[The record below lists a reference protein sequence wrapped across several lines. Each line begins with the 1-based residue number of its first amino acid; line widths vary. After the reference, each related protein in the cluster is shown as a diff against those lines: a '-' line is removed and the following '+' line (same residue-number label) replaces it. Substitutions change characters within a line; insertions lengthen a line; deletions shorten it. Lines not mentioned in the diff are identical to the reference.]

1 MKIKDLKHNYHI
13 NIGWINKIYKMSV
26 GTLYTYPGN
35 PRAFK
40 TLIAAELNGLTVD
53 VPEFTFGVTN
63 RTEDFL
69 NKFPFGKVPAFESV
83 DGTCIYESNAI
94 SYYVASL
101 GQKVNLLGDSLNGQ
115 ATVVQYLN
123 VIDNELVNHVST
135 WLYPILGYAK
145 YDAEKTQYAQQCVE
159 KTMTVFDKLFSS
171 GRSYLVG
178 NELSLAD
185 IHLVCALY
193 MPYKMLFDETYREKF
208 SNVTNYFARVTSLPE
223 FAKVMGP
230 ITYAQVMA
238 KYREKSEES
247 YA

>member
-1 MKIKDLKHNYHI
+1 
-13 NIGWINKIYKMSV
+13 MSELTKV

-40 TLIAAELNGLTVD
+40 ALIAAELNGLTID

-69 NKFPFGKVPAFESV
+69 NKFPMGKVPAFESV
-83 DGTCIYESNAI
+83 DGTCVYESNAI

-101 GQKVNLLGDSLNGQ
+101 GEKVYLFGNNLNEK

-123 VIDNELVNHVST
+123 VVDNEFVNNFST

-145 YDAEKTQYAQQCVE
+145 YDADRTQYAQQCVE
-159 KTMTVFDKLFSS
+159 KAMTVFDKLFESPD
-171 GRSYLVG
+171 RTYLLG
-178 NELSLAD
+178 DHLSLAD

-193 MPYKMLFDETYREKF
+193 MPYKMLFDEEYRERF
-208 SNVTNYFARVTSLPE
+208 QNVTNYFSRVTSLPE
-223 FAKVMGP
+223 FSKVMGP
-230 ITYAQVMA
+230 ITYATVMA
-238 KYREKSEES
+238 KYREKTEES

>member
-1 MKIKDLKHNYHI
+1 
-13 NIGWINKIYKMSV
+13 MSV

-40 TLIAAELNGLTVD
+40 AQIVAELNGLELN
-53 VPEFTFGVTN
+53 VPEFIFGVTN
-63 RTEDFL
+63 RTEDFMS
-69 NKFPFGKVPAFESV
+69 KFPFGKVPAFESV

-101 GQKVNLLGDSLNGQ
+101 GQKVNLLGDSLNEQ
-115 ATVVQYLN
+115 ATVMQYLN

-145 YDAEKTQYAQQCVE
+145 YDAEKTQYAQRCIE
-159 KTMTVFDKLFSS
+159 KTMTVFDKLLSD
-171 GRSYLVG
+171 RCYLLG
-178 NELSLAD
+178 NDLVLAD
-185 IHLVCALY
+185 VHLVCALY
-193 MPYKMLFDETYREKF
+193 MPYKMLFDETYRERF
-208 SNVTNYFARVTSLPE
+208 PNVTNYFTRVTNVPE
-223 FAKVMGP
+223 FSKVMGP

>member
-1 MKIKDLKHNYHI
+1 
-13 NIGWINKIYKMSV
+13 
-26 GTLYTYPGN
+26 
-35 PRAFK
+35 
-40 TLIAAELNGLTVD
+40 
-53 VPEFTFGVTN
+53 
-63 RTEDFL
+63 
-69 NKFPFGKVPAFESV
+69 
-83 DGTCIYESNAI
+83 
-94 SYYVASL
+94 
-101 GQKVNLLGDSLNGQ
+101 
-115 ATVVQYLN
+115 
-123 VIDNELVNHVST
+123 
-135 WLYPILGYAK
+135 
-145 YDAEKTQYAQQCVE
+145 
-159 KTMTVFDKLFSS
+159 MTVFDKLFSS